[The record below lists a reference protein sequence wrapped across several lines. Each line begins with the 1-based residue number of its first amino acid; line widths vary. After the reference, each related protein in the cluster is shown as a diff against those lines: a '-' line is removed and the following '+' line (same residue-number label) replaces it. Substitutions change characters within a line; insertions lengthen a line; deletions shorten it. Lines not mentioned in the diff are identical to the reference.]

1 MHDIDIAAAA
11 LPRRC
16 SAATAAPSA
25 WRRARR
31 LRALF
36 ALVLVAF
43 APAALAGP
51 YQVYGNQY
59 AWVNNFNDPN
69 NVIQGTFHS
78 GSTPSMTVT
87 FNFASSSLYG
97 YPAILRGSHYGF
109 NPTSDRTFPRQVSA
123 LQSLPSTFAYSSG
136 GSNMAGDFAYDLF
149 LRWDNNTSSSAIPQT
164 EVMIWGGHNS
174 YPIGTLT
181 ASNVIS
187 AGGYSFDLWEGMN
200 TAAGYYVYTFIPH
213 NTAGQPNLP
222 TNGNLNIDIKP
233 FLTWLHNNRAQD
245 GRYSNAMYL
254 HVVEAG
260 FEVVRGNGWAW
271 FQANIDA
278 N

>member
-1 MHDIDIAAAA
+1 MHASAPVSGAASPRFPVTLARSLRGRTRTVRALLAAA
-11 LPRRC
+11 LL
-16 SAATAAPSA
+16 AVAPM
-25 WRRARR
+25 
-31 LRALF
+31 
-36 ALVLVAF
+36 
-43 APAALAGP
+43 ALAGP

-87 FNFASSSLYG
+87 FNFPNASLYG

-123 LQSLPSTFAYSSG
+123 LRSLPATFAYSSG
-136 GSNMAGDFAYDLF
+136 GSNLGGDFAYDLF
-149 LRWDNNTSSSAIPQT
+149 FRWDSTVSSSAIPQT

-187 AGGYSFDLWEGMN
+187 AGGYTFDLWEGMN
-200 TAAGYYVYTFIPH
+200 SAAGYYVYTFIPH
-213 NTAGQPNLP
+213 NTAGQPTLP
-222 TNGNLNIDIKP
+222 SNGNLNIDIKP
-233 FLTWLHNNRAQD
+233 FLTWLHNHRAQD
-245 GRYSNAMYL
+245 GRFSNAMYL

-271 FQANIDA
+271 IQANIGA